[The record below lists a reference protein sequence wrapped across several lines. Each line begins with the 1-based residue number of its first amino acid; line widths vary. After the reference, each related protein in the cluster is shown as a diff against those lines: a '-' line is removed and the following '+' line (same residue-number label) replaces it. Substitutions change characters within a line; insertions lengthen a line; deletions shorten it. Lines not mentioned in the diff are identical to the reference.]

1 MAKDTKKDKVVKIT
15 AEGKLKMEEEL
26 LDLRTVKR
34 KEIAEKI
41 KVARS
46 YGDLSE
52 NSEYDEAKNEQAKVE
67 GRILELEE
75 MLKNVEVVESVKTT
89 GVGFGNTVLVEDE
102 SGEENEYTIV
112 GAAEA
117 NFLENKISNES
128 PIGAALFGKKVGDK
142 VSFTTPGGQATL
154 TIKKIIHN
162 K

>member
-1 MAKDTKKDKVVKIT
+1 MKKTIVT
-15 AEGKLKMEEEL
+15 REGLEKLQEEL
-26 LDLRTVKR
+26 NELKTVTRVKVGNDLK
-34 KEIAEKI
+34 K
-41 KVARS
+41 ARAF
-46 YGDLSE
+46 GDLSE

-75 MLKNVEVVESVKTT
+75 ILKNVEVVEGVKTT

-102 SGEENEYTIV
+102 SGEVSEYTIV

-128 PIGAALFGKKVGDK
+128 PIGAAIFGKKAGDK
-142 VSFTTPGGQATL
+142 VTFTTPGGQATL
-154 TIKKIIHN
+154 TIKTIIHN

>member
-1 MAKDTKKDKVVKIT
+1 MKKTIVTK
-15 AEGKLKMEEEL
+15 EGLEKLQEEL
-26 LDLRTVKR
+26 NELKTVTRVKVGNDLK
-34 KEIAEKI
+34 K
-41 KVARS
+41 ARAF
-46 YGDLSE
+46 GDLSE

-75 MLKNVEVVESVKTT
+75 ILKNVEVVESVKSAT
-89 GVGFGNTVLVEDE
+89 VAFGNTVIVVDSEGNE
-102 SGEENEYTIV
+102 SEYTIV

-128 PIGAALFGKKVGDK
+128 PIGAALFYKKVGDT
-142 VSFTTPGGQATL
+142 VEFNTPGGQETL

>member
-1 MAKDTKKDKVVKIT
+1 MKKTIVTK
-15 AEGKLKMEEEL
+15 EGLEKLQEEL
-26 LDLRTVKR
+26 NELKTVTRVKVGNDLK
-34 KEIAEKI
+34 K
-41 KVARS
+41 ARAF
-46 YGDLSE
+46 GDLSE

-75 MLKNVEVVESVKTT
+75 MLKNVEIVETVKSAT
-89 GVGFGNTVLVEDE
+89 VGFGNTVIVTDSSKNEA
-102 SGEENEYTIV
+102 EYTIV

-128 PIGAALFGKKVGDK
+128 PIGAALFGKKSGDK
-142 VSFTTPGGQATL
+142 VTFTTPGGEETL